1 MWRDLHPAHLVVLDA
16 ALGELVD
23 MEPEGIAEVADA
35 LTLLCLE
42 ELQRHGQNSMFPACS
57 PKGESILL
65 CNQRRCSAQEGLQLA
80 VPCYTYVEGTIQHPS
95 GRPDQL
101 PKGNVGSLGTP
112 WSCSLSFLLIS
123 LPLVQ
128 RNKKK
133 NGWGCMKT
141 EVHLVGL
148 LPVSCH
154 ALFVTSLSPSLL
166 KFAVWCSQTPCT
178 FTHFQ

>member
-1 MWRDLHPAHLVVLDA
+1 MRSHSCVSKNCN
-16 ALGELVD
+16 D
-23 MEPEGIAEVADA
+23 MGR
-35 LTLLCLE
+35 T
-42 ELQRHGQNSMFPACS
+42 ACS
-57 PKGESILL
+57 LPALPREKASFCATKEGVQLRKVYSWQCPATPMWKG
-65 CNQRRCSAQEGLQLA
+65 
-80 VPCYTYVEGTIQHPS
+80 PS
-95 GRPDQL
+95 STPRGDQ
-101 PKGNVGSLGTP
+101 T
-112 WSCSLSFLLIS
+112 SFLKAMWVPWAPHGPAVSASFSSPFHRCREI
-123 LPLVQ
+123 
-128 RNKKK
+128 KKK